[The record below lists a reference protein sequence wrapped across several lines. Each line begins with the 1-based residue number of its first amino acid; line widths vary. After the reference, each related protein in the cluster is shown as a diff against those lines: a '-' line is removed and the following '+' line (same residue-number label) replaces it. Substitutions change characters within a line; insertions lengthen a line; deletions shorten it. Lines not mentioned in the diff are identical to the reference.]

1 MVIVQTNSRETN
13 HRYKCL
19 LELRNEMDE
28 DEYIRLL
35 FHASNEEFDQLMADH
50 GIKRR
55 RKG

>member
-1 MVIVQTNSRETN
+1 MVIVQTNSLETN

-35 FHASNEEFDQLMADH
+35 FHASNEEFDQLMEDH